1 MQTLIFF
8 CQVVSNVESKEMVAV
23 KIKLH
28 FLCFL
33 AIDTFQELLNASRDV
48 IPNGCIEELIS
59 INIRDHSHTGFF
71 AFHSNSVPT
80 WL

>member
-8 CQVVSNVESKEMVAV
+8 CQVVSNVESQEMVAV

-28 FLCFL
+28 FLCFS
-33 AIDTFQELLNASRDV
+33 AIDTFQELLNASRDG

-59 INIRDHSHTGFF
+59 INIGNHSHTGFF
-71 AFHSNSVPT
+71 YPRFISFQ
-80 WL
+80 